1 MACLYPS
8 EESQTPS
15 EPSQCLVLQVI
26 DGEVDTERAREDPSD
41 AWVGSLPP
49 EAPLSQLW
57 AFSISRNS
65 GVAPER
71 PRGRRKTALPSV
83 HQQEHNG
90 DQGRQLCGLG

>member
-15 EPSQCLVLQVI
+15 EPSQRLVLQVI
-26 DGEVDTERAREDPSD
+26 DGEVDTGRAREDPFC

-49 EAPLSQLW
+49 EALLSQLW

-65 GVAPER
+65 GVAPGKIQREKEDS
-71 PRGRRKTALPSV
+71 PALGAPAGT
-83 HQQEHNG
+83 Q
-90 DQGRQLCGLG
+90 